1 MNITQE
7 SDYAIR
13 ATLIIA
19 QTGENNRIEAK
30 KIAEEGCIPL
40 RFLLKLLRKLTQS
53 RIVISY
59 RGINGGYTLGR
70 NPREI
75 TLKDIIEAIE
85 GPIRINKCL
94 ENIHNCNANKLGKC
108 SVHDEFQRIQ
118 DILIDELSSKNIA
131 GILEDMPVK

>member
-70 NPREI
+70 SPKEI

-118 DILIDELSSKNIA
+118 NILIDELSSKNIA